1 MDEKTEKILIEKLFA
16 LSEGQEKTLSSVAE
30 LDKKLEINITE
41 TRHELEKI
49 HKLDDHQNRLLEEHI
64 AGVKA
69 VKELVMSHKKEW
81 GEKIQSM
88 DDRVVKI
95 EEPRKALSLLIKI
108 AAAVV
113 VLNSF
118 LSVILQALGKK

>member
-118 LSVILQALGKK
+118 LSVILQAFGKK